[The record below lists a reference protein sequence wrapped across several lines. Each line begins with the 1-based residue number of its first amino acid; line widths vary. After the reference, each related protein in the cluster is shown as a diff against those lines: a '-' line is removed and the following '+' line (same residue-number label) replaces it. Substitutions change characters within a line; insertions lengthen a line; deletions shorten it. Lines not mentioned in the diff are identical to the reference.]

1 MCAAEFL
8 HYLRVREWQDLVSQ
22 LRGAAEGLDLPGAS
36 GAGSIDGP
44 VADPDAVHQALLA
57 GLLSHIGMREGERR
71 DYLGARSTKFA
82 IFPGSA
88 LVKKPPRWAMAAE
101 LVETSRLWARVVA
114 RIEPE
119 WALPLAEH
127 LITRTYSEPH
137 WEKRRAQVMAYE
149 RVTLYGLPLVTGRKV
164 GYGKVDPALSRELFI
179 RRALVE
185 GDWRTH
191 HAFFAANQQLR
202 HEVAE
207 LEHRMRRRDLL
218 VDDETL
224 FDFYDRRIGPD
235 VVSGAHFDS
244 WWKGERRRNPD
255 LLTLTPEALRAA
267 PDAVDEHAYPDEVA
281 RGTVRFPVSYAFE
294 PGTAQDGVTVHVP
307 LALLPQV
314 AAKSSDELGWQVP
327 GRRQELIVAL
337 LRSLPKSLRR
347 NFTPPST
354 IAAEVLPELGEG
366 EPLLDGLER
375 VLRRRTGI
383 TIAREAWQL
392 DKLPPDLR
400 PTFAVQDGG
409 GEIVATGKD
418 LGELRTRLAP
428 AVQAAVAEAG
438 GGIERSGLRTWPGG
452 ALART
457 ITREVANGVITAYP
471 ALVAGGETVDVR
483 LLASETE
490 QAAAMWA
497 GTRRLLVLTTPSP
510 VKAITSR
517 LGTRAKLVLAAYPYA
532 SVPALLADCRSAA
545 VDELIAQAGG
555 PAWDE
560 PSWERLQAEV
570 RDGVAK
576 ATAAIVGQI
585 EEIVA
590 GASDVAA
597 LLARPA
603 PSALSEAH
611 ADVRTQLENLV
622 GAGFVT
628 RAGSARLP
636 DLRRYVRAM
645 KRRLDQVASDP
656 ERDRVRLREVA
667 QLQAAADKA
676 PAPIAGEARW
686 LIEELRVSLF
696 AQSLGTRQPVSVQ
709 RIWRLLDG

>member
-1 MCAAEFL
+1 M
-8 HYLRVREWQDLVSQ
+8 
-22 LRGAAEGLDLPGAS
+22 G
-36 GAGSIDGP
+36 
-44 VADPDAVHQALLA
+44 
-57 GLLSHIGMREGERR
+57 EGERR
-71 DYLGARSTKFA
+71 EYLGARGTRFA

-137 WEKRRAQVMAYE
+137 WEKRRGQVMAYE

-191 HAFFAANQQLR
+191 HTFFAANQQLR
-202 HEVAE
+202 DEVAE
-207 LEHRMRRRDLL
+207 LEHRVRRRDLL

-224 FDFYDRRIGPD
+224 FDFYDRRIGSD

-244 WWKGERRRNPD
+244 WWKGERRRHPD
-255 LLTLTPEALRAA
+255 LLTLTPEALLATGGT
-267 PDAVDEHAYPDEVA
+267 DAVDERAYPDEVA
-281 RGTVRFPVSYAFE
+281 RGAVRFPVSYAFE
-294 PGTAQDGVTVHVP
+294 PGTEQDGVTVHVP

-314 AAKSSDELGWQVP
+314 AANGHDELGWQVP

-337 LRSLPKSLRR
+337 LRSLPKALRR
-347 NFTPPST
+347 NFTPPTT
-354 IAAEVLPELGEG
+354 IAAEVLPELDPGES
-366 EPLLDGLER
+366 LLDGLER

-383 TIAREAWQL
+383 SIPREAWQL

-400 PTFAVQDGG
+400 PTFAVQDAA
-409 GEIVATGKD
+409 GEVVATGKD

-428 AVQAAVAEAG
+428 AVQAAVSEAG
-438 GGIERSGLRTWPGG
+438 GDVERTGLRAWPGG
-452 ALART
+452 SLPRT

-471 ALVAGGETVDVR
+471 ALVDRGESVDVR
-483 LLASETE
+483 ILASSSE
-490 QAAAMWA
+490 QEAAMWA
-497 GTRRLLVLTTPSP
+497 GNRRLLMLTTSSP
-510 VKAITSR
+510 LKAITGR
-517 LGTRAKLVLAAYPYA
+517 LGTRAKLVLAAHPYA
-532 SVPALLADCRSAA
+532 KVPALLADCHGAA
-545 VDELIAQAGG
+545 IDELMAAAGG
-555 PAWDE
+555 PAWDD
-560 PSWERLQAEV
+560 PAWDRLQARV
-570 RDGVAK
+570 RDGVAR
-576 ATAAIVGQI
+576 ATQTIVGQV

-590 GASDVAA
+590 GAADV
-597 LLARPA
+597 LAVLGRPA
-603 PSALSEAH
+603 PAVVAEAH
-611 ADVRTQLENLV
+611 ADVRAQLDALV
-622 GAGFVT
+622 GAGFAT
-628 RAGSARLP
+628 RAGAARLP

-656 ERDRVRLREVA
+656 ARDRVRMQEV
-667 QLQAAADKA
+667 QELQAAADKA
-676 PAPIAGEARW
+676 PTRIADEARW
-686 LIEELRVSLF
+686 LIEELRVSMF